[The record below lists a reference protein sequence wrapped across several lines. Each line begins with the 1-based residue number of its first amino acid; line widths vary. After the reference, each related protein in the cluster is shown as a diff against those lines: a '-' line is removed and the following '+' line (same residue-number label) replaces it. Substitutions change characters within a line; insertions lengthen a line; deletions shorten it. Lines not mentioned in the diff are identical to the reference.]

1 MDEYTY
7 LRVLRESGDQQA
19 LAGRVRDL
27 REHGWAMSD
36 LAEGTGVA
44 RQWLYILLNRFPDAH
59 SPVDAPEIEDLR
71 AEPEPDTLLRSDR
84 AKLPPAM
91 ADALSALWRLNL
103 RDRSAGKSEQSR
115 ALDILLELL
124 LRRGVPN
131 LAIAQEAG
139 VTHRAVIART
149 NRAQDRNTLPSNL
162 HTEFLAAPGYREQRE
177 ILPRIPGRE
186 AYALFQIVRTTYPR
200 FYTLRSPDGDL
211 YLFRPHVGNKYLE
224 EAGLQD
230 FELLENE
237 EEFVSEIANA
247 ASDESGIFAAPA
259 HWLYVESA
267 PDYIW
272 DKQNYDPIK
281 DFFPEALEPKTALT
295 LECFRNPSSVLR
307 NNPPIEWKGG
317 QDATS

>member
-7 LRVLRESGDQQA
+7 LRALREAGDQES

-36 LAEGTGVA
+36 LAEGIGVA
-44 RQWLYILLNRFPDAH
+44 RQWLYILRNRFPNAH
-59 SPVDAPEIEDLR
+59 SPADAPEIEDLR
-71 AEPEPDTLLRSDR
+71 ADTEPDIPLKLDR
-84 AKLPPAM
+84 AKLPPAL
-91 ADALSALWRLNL
+91 ADALSALWRLNV

-115 ALDILLELL
+115 ALDVFLELL

-149 NRAQDRNTLPSNL
+149 NRAQDRSTLPSEL
-162 HTEFLAAPGYREQRE
+162 HTEFLRAPRHREARE
-177 ILPRIPGRE
+177 LQPRIPGRE
-186 AYALFQIVRTTYPR
+186 AFALFQVVMTTYPR
-200 FYTLRSPDGDL
+200 FYTLRSPDGGL
-211 YLFRPHVGNKYLE
+211 YLFKAHVENKYLE
-224 EAGLQD
+224 ETGLQD
-230 FELLENE
+230 FELLESE
-237 EEFVSEIANA
+237 EEFANEIVNA
-247 ASDESGIFAAPA
+247 ARDESGLFAVPA
-259 HWLYVESA
+259 QWLYVESA
-267 PDYIW
+267 PQYIW